1 MRNEPPP
8 AFGATPLPPDIAPLG
23 HAHVFLG
30 ASHDANA
37 RRTGWVVA
45 LTATMMVAEIVA
57 GIWTGSMALLTDGLH
72 MATHAGVLGMA
83 ALAYAFARRHATN
96 PAFSFGTGKVG
107 ELAGF
112 ASALLLGIVAL
123 GIIVES
129 VLRLIDPAQV
139 AFTEAAWIAALGL
152 GVNLVSALILGGGHD
167 HGHGHGHS
175 HGDGQSHHAHAH
187 GGGDGNLRAA
197 YTHVLADALT
207 SVLAIAALLGARYLG
222 WVWLDPVVGI
232 LGALMIGRWAL
243 ALMRDSA
250 WVLLDRTD
258 AGVAAEIRARV
269 ETPGDARLVDLHVW
283 RIGPEARA
291 AIVSVAAPAELGA
304 DIIRRRLAP
313 VQALRHLTVE
323 VHGLAR

>member
-112 ASALLLGIVAL
+112 ASALLLGILEQVMGRGGGLEPVGRLRIAGSEVGVAL
-123 GIIVES
+123 AGDPLVGLLDLVRRRRLRQTEGGIWI
-129 VLRLIDPAQV
+129 LRQD
-139 AFTEAAWIAALGL
+139 
-152 GVNLVSALILGGGHD
+152 SA
-167 HGHGHGHS
+167 S
-175 HGDGQSHHAHAH
+175 
-187 GGGDGNLRAA
+187 
-197 YTHVLADALT
+197 LT
-207 SVLAIAALLGARYLG
+207 C
-222 WVWLDPVVGI
+222 PGI
-232 LGALMIGRWAL
+232 LAAATGMSTCNPR
-243 ALMRDSA
+243 
-250 WVLLDRTD
+250 RTPSKQLISK
-258 AGVAAEIRARV
+258 E
-269 ETPGDARLVDLHVW
+269 
-283 RIGPEARA
+283 
-291 AIVSVAAPAELGA
+291 VAAPRPGGA
-304 DIIRRRLAP
+304 PRCWTGSGR
-313 VQALRHLTVE
+313 
-323 VHGLAR
+323 